1 MQWSRRICSGGDG
14 GGAEDG
20 VSKCP
25 SHHRMILRLGWAEP
39 PVVVLAGKREKRTR
53 GRERRLGPMF
63 ITRKRDFNFIL
74 FYNFPILISVSGL
87 YSRCYY

>member
-1 MQWSRRICSGGDG
+1 MQWSRRICGGGDG

-25 SHHRMILRLGWAEP
+25 SHHRMILRLGSAEP